1 MIADLRNEI
10 SRLKHKITDEPNDQN
25 EDKPDD
31 SWSNSKKEPK
41 KLDEH
46 KVPNGK
52 VIEPNVIRGKQNG
65 ELLASLEEEDE
76 EEVVEE
82 DKVNG
87 EVKNRGIPLELQEDI
102 VDKQAPGKV
111 RKFREQIVSTFREQM
126 RLRYYYS

>member
-41 KLDEH
+41 KLDGH
-46 KVPNGK
+46 KVPNAN

-87 EVKNRGIPLELQEDI
+87 EVENRGIPSELQEDL

-126 RLRYYYS
+126 RLR